1 VDGSETD
8 RSHCGGYW
16 RVNRRFRQHRRP
28 PVRFNEEIMKAPNHI
43 SLLLTSGMFSLIMM
57 ACSGEHPTVP
67 LALSERTAARTQ
79 LVVDDKILMCHM
91 SSDVPQL
98 IEIGAPARN
107 AHINH
112 GDYVARFSVDK
123 AVGDLGDGIHFG
135 RIGDAIAAARAER
148 TAQNEQTS
156 AACRI
161 TIEVAAGDYR
171 GTVSPTGDPSLEV
184 FPLIIDVPDITLRGA
199 LKMQIDEVGRATG
212 EGESGDASTLTPTA
226 PLVSQA
232 QLSWPLIVVNGHPA
246 GFAGNGVVIQGFAF
260 QSGHAGVDD
269 IFGGLAIFSLRV
281 TDMLIEG
288 NRFEGGFS
296 ESVDLRAT
304 SAQIDHNY
312 LSGGGVTCD
321 LCLAGPG
328 DYSAQGN
335 RLEAGGIPG
344 FLIIPA
350 TRIPVVPAVEQWE
363 LPAAATVTATIV
375 NNEVRNHLRK
385 PVGVGIRIGAI
396 GVGAPGVA
404 GLSTVE
410 ARDNLLVGN
419 NFAMIVEAAFPV
431 ANTLRRGDVELTLHG
446 NTFVSSC
453 QNPILVSFSRH
464 TTGLLIPPANAP
476 YMLNSSY
483 TLSLGGD
490 INWGDVWFS
499 HPAGFGNTLTVDGVE
514 IPNGQHTAYDAAKTC
529 APIP

>member
-1 VDGSETD
+1 
-8 RSHCGGYW
+8 
-16 RVNRRFRQHRRP
+16 
-28 PVRFNEEIMKAPNHI
+28 MKTPSHI
-43 SLLLTSGMFSLIMM
+43 SLLLTSGTLSLIMM
-57 ACSGEHPTVP
+57 ACFGEHPTVP
-67 LALSERTAARTQ
+67 RAVGGITAARIR
-79 LVVDDKILMCHM
+79 LAVDDKILMCHVG
-91 SSDVPQL
+91 SDAPQL
-98 IEIGAPARN
+98 IEIGAPARK
-107 AHINH
+107 AHASH

-148 TAQNEQTS
+148 VVQNEQTS

-161 TIEVAAGDYR
+161 TIEVAVGDYR
-171 GTVSPTGDPSLEV
+171 GTVNQTADPNLDV
-184 FPLIIDVPDITLRGA
+184 FPLIIDVPDLTLRGA

-212 EGESGDASTLTPTA
+212 KGESQDVSTLTPTT

-232 QLSWPLIVVNGHPA
+232 QLSWPLIVVNGHPN
-246 GFAGNGVVIQGFAF
+246 GFAGNGAVIQGFAF
-260 QSGHAGVDD
+260 QSGHAGVDK

-281 TDMLIEG
+281 TDMVIEG

-296 ESVDLRAT
+296 ESADLRAT
-304 SAQIDHNY
+304 SARVDHNY

-321 LCLAGPG
+321 LCFAGPG

-335 RLEAGGIPG
+335 RLQAGGIPG
-344 FLIIPA
+344 FLIVPA
-350 TRIPVVPAVEQWE
+350 TRIPVVTSVEQWD
-363 LPAAATVTATIV
+363 LPATSTVTATVV

-404 GLSTVE
+404 GLSRVA

-431 ANTLRRGDVELTLHG
+431 ANSLLRGDVELTLHG

-490 INWGDVWFS
+490 ISWSDVWFS

-514 IPNGQHTAYDAAKTC
+514 IPNGQHTAYDATKTC